1 MKADK
6 MKETIDRYYE
16 QIEVPADLETRLSA
30 TIDALA
36 AEEEEAAQPAMKMH
50 GKLRLVLRLASV
62 AACVALIVTVAV
74 TIPYGKKESVVLA
87 DTFTNVDDAYRET
100 ERVLLYVSQ
109 VMNKGIQKVD
119 ETSQSVSKANNLNKY
134 IEIKKK

>member
-16 QIEVPADLETRLSA
+16 QIEVPADLEARLSA
-30 TIDALA
+30 AIDALA
-36 AEEEEAAQPAMKMH
+36 AEEAAAQSAIRKP
-50 GKLRLVLRLASV
+50 GKVRLVLRLASV
-62 AACVALIVTVAV
+62 AACIALIVTVAV
-74 TIPYGKKESVVLA
+74 TVPYDKKESVVLA

-100 ERVLLYVSQ
+100 EKILLYVSQ

-119 ETSQSVSKANNLNKY
+119 KTSQSVSKANNLNKY